1 MSLPPDRL
9 PYWDHQPSGHVQT
22 RSRRRRVL
30 LLAVG
35 VFVLTG
41 GGVAIAAACLH
52 DEKLTDI
59 PPARTVASAYWA
71 AVQHKNLSAMRR
83 LLCDDDRVL
92 LAAVDDQ
99 TLVRTLFPAARTML
113 GYTVTGQRDQPGV
126 TVVMVQVVRSDGGR
140 VSTATRPTPVV
151 EQSGM
156 FTVCFHSV
164 GLYPGT

>member
-9 PYWDHQPSGHVQT
+9 PYWDYQPRGQVQP
-22 RSRRRRVL
+22 RPRRRRVL
-30 LLAVG
+30 LIAIG
-35 VFVLTG
+35 VFALTG
-41 GGVAIAAACLH
+41 GGVAIAGACLH

-59 PPARTVASAYWA
+59 PPARTVASAYWV
-71 AVQHKNLSAMRR
+71 AVQHKNLTAMRR

-92 LAAVDDQ
+92 LSAMDDQ
-99 TLVRTLFPAARTML
+99 TLTRMLFPAARTML
-113 GYTVTGQRDQPGV
+113 GYTITGQRDQPGV
-126 TVVMVQVVRSDGGR
+126 TVVFVEVERSDSGR